1 MRFFI
6 LLAGCAWIGGCCHCP
21 SGGVGDN
28 EFRLNPPTQPMS
40 AVVAAINSNNQKILS
55 LWAKLNYQVT
65 INDRGQ
71 IHSVTSDD
79 GILLYLRPSNFR
91 LVGNQALVG
100 RIFDLGTN
108 DREFWMEVLPGTN
121 RLWWG
126 TYADL
131 ARIDPARLPIP
142 IRPDLVMEVLGIA
155 TFNPDFTA
163 SPVPTMRYDNAAD
176 AYVFVFN
183 VKAPNQWLAQKE
195 IWYDRKTIRPRR
207 VILYDANG
215 RPVLRAKLSIDMKVQ
230 VPDQDPGQWPLV
242 AGDFKLFFPD
252 SASHMEFTF
261 TDVRLYRRIGPQVVP
276 NPGTFELPDVRNT
289 QIQVIQI
296 GGGGG

>member
-6 LLAGCAWIGGCCHCP
+6 VLTGCALVGGCCHCP
-21 SGGVGDN
+21 GDGVALN
-28 EFRLNPPTQPMS
+28 QFRLNPPTQPMS
-40 AVVAAINSNNQKILS
+40 AVVAAINANNQKIPS

-79 GILLYLRPSNFR
+79 GILLYLRPSDFR

-100 RIFDLGTN
+100 RVFDLGTN
-108 DREFWMEVLPGTN
+108 DREFWMEVVPGTN

-126 TYADL
+126 MYADL
-131 ARIDPARLPIP
+131 ARIDPGRLPIP
-142 IRPDLVMEVLGIA
+142 IRPDLVMEVLGVA
-155 TFNPDFTA
+155 TFNPDLTVP
-163 SPVPTMRYDNAAD
+163 PVPTMRYDNVTD
-176 AYVFVFN
+176 TYVFLFN
-183 VKAPNQWLAQKE
+183 AKAPNQWLAQKE
-195 IWYDRKTIRPRR
+195 IWYDRKTVRPRQ
-207 VILYDANG
+207 VILYDADG
-215 RPVLRAKLSIDMKVQ
+215 RPVLRAKLSYDMRVE
-230 VPDQDPGQWPLV
+230 VPDRVPEQWPLV

-252 SASHMEFTF
+252 SGSHMEFTF
-261 TDVRLYRRIGPQVVP
+261 TDVRLYKRIGAQTVP